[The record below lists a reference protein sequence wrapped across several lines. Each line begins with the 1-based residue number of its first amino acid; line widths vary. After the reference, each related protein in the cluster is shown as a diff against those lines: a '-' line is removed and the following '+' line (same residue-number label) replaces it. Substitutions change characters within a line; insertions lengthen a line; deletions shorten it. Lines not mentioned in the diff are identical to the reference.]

1 MTVSIYPAYQDPTPC
16 FQPENH
22 FVYGGLKNLIR
33 VSKLARMGCTLCGLP
48 ETFSFPLEVVPS
60 ALLIL

>member
-1 MTVSIYPAYQDPTPC
+1 MTVSIYPAYHHPTPC

-22 FVYGGLKNLIR
+22 FLYGDLKNLIS
-33 VSKLARMGCTLCGLP
+33 VSKLARVVCTLCGLP

-60 ALLIL
+60 AWLIL